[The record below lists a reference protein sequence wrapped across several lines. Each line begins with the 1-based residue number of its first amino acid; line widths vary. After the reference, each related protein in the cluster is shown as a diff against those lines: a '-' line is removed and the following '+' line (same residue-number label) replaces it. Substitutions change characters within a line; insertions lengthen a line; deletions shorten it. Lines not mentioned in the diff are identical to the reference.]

1 MAVLNSTILE
11 RAWLSGTNDY
21 QQRIPNPSI
30 SSYAEHVAAI
40 FEPMNND
47 LFNQFTGM
55 LNGLIGTTV
64 ESDLFEAPVELEIER
79 LLRVARLDVRDRVN
93 NDRLCTEKP
102 SDADCIC
109 HANMVI

>member
-21 QQRIPNPSI
+21 QQRIPNPST

-64 ESDLFEAPVELEIER
+64 ESDLFENPLAVLKKRTSTASWRSSFAQEKRSRSQIES
-79 LLRVARLDVRDRVN
+79 V
-93 NDRLCTEKP
+93 TP
-102 SDADCIC
+102 ADGKS
-109 HANMVI
+109 